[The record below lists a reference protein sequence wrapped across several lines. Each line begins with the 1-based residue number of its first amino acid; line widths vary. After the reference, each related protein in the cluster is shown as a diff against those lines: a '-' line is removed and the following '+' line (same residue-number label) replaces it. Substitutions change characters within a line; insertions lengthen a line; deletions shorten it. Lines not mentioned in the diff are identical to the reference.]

1 MNKYYAIAYKLYTLC
16 EGKKNL
22 EEEAPAE
29 DPFIFISGFGT
40 TITGFE
46 KHIENLEK
54 GQAFDFTLSKEEAY
68 GEHYDERVIE
78 LDKSIFEIDG
88 KFDDKHI
95 FVDAIIPLQN
105 EDGNRFMGQV
115 LAITDEKVRVDLNHP
130 LAGKE
135 LNFVGEVVECRVASN
150 EEIQSLINS
159 LSGGGCHG
167 GCGNCGG
174 NCDGGCGGDNCNG
187 DNCDGSCKK

>member
-16 EGKKNL
+16 EGKKSL

-135 LNFVGEVVECRVASN
+135 LNFVGEVVECREASN

-167 GCGNCGG
+167 GCGNCSG

>member
-1 MNKYYAIAYKLYTLC
+1 M
-16 EGKKNL
+16 
-22 EEEAPAE
+22 
-29 DPFIFISGFGT
+29 
-40 TITGFE
+40 
-46 KHIENLEK
+46 
-54 GQAFDFTLSKEEAY
+54 
-68 GEHYDERVIE
+68 
-78 LDKSIFEIDG
+78 DKSIFEIDG

-135 LNFVGEVVECRVASN
+135 LNFVGEVVECREASN

>member
-16 EGKKNL
+16 EGKKSL

-135 LNFVGEVVECRVASN
+135 LNFVGEVVECREASN